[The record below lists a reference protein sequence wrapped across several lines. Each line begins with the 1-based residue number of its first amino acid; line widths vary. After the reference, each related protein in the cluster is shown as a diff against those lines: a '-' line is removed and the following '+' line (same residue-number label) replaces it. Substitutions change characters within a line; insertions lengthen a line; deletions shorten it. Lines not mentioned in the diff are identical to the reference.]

1 MTQNPIRYYVVL
13 KAKGEGVKPELFNAD
28 TDDARRKAASH
39 LYFLLFGTQ
48 NDHPP
53 FDVRAIPSN
62 DVFSGSERPSPAKT
76 LEIVVALDVL
86 GNGKQSRQRR
96 G

>member
-1 MTQNPIRYYVVL
+1 MTHDPIRYYVVL

-48 NDHPP
+48 NDRSA
-53 FDVRAIPSN
+53 VR
-62 DVFSGSERPSPAKT
+62 RPGDP
-76 LEIVVALDVL
+76 L
-86 GNGKQSRQRR
+86 Q
-96 G
+96 